1 MGTIDDIY
9 DALLDEAAFE
19 ALPGRLAASVGARS
33 CSFQVIEGQTPIH
46 ISTSHFTDEMN
57 QYYLEQG
64 LISADPWHAWG
75 QRHQIYGRA
84 MNSDQYLSRRDF
96 ADGAFY
102 NDFFRVFGDDTG
114 VCLGVLLPTQAGLVG
129 LGLQRALR
137 APGFDTEEVGRLEDL
152 LPHLRRMTDARAM
165 VRSAEARE
173 REAEAVLDRLA
184 TGAML
189 VDACGRIVLANAA
202 AREMLDQRD
211 GMAACGGVLSA
222 VDPATAARLT
232 AALTQATT
240 RLGRFGGAVP
250 VGRPSGGRAYR
261 LVLTPHRPPGSDRT
275 LALVLIDDPERATP
289 DMASILA
296 DLFALTPAEADL
308 AVRLLN
314 GASVEEASEARGVR
328 VSTGRTQLKHL
339 LEKTETRRQGEML
352 SLMARL
358 PGLKRPRE

>member
-1 MGTIDDIY
+1 MGTIDHIY

-46 ISTSHFTDEMN
+46 ISTSHFTPEMN
-57 QYYLEQG
+57 QYYLDQG

-75 QRHQIYGRA
+75 QENQVYGRA
-84 MNSDQYLSRRDF
+84 MNSDDYLSRREF

-137 APGFDTEEVGRLEDL
+137 SPGFGEADVATLESL

-165 VRSAEARE
+165 VRSAQARE
-173 REAEAVLDRLA
+173 RDAEAVLDRLA

-189 VDACGRIVLANAA
+189 VEAGGRIVLVNAA
-202 AREMLDQRD
+202 AEAMLDQRD
-211 GMAACGGVLSA
+211 GLACCHGALTALDPQVAAQLS
-222 VDPATAARLT
+222 
-232 AALTQATT
+232 AALTQATA
-240 RLGRFGGAVP
+240 RDGCFGGAVA
-250 VGRPSGGRAYR
+250 VGRPSGRRAYR
-261 LVLTPHRPPGSDRT
+261 LILAPHRPPGSDRT
-275 LALVLIDDPERATP
+275 LALALIDDPESAAP
-289 DMASILA
+289 DMAAILA

-308 AVRLLN
+308 AVRLMS

-352 SLMARL
+352 SLLARL
-358 PGLKRPRE
+358 PGLKRSTS